1 MHHRIHSITVHGRF
15 TRTRNI
21 PEYEIPLFQ
30 SSWPGAAFTDP
41 IPLPTTWQSADDA
54 KQEHQ
59 RLLAEYGTERMQ
71 MVYPSWVGLEREMKA
86 SAKYTAEWLA
96 AEASA
101 EERERVRQESE
112 RAAVEAANK
121 AQAEQEAEDRA
132 EAYRQR
138 IKEEARAKLEAE
150 REVEAEQDA
159 NDAAPAT
166 AKPGK
171 PRGRPAKATTVA
183 AEG

>member
-21 PEYEIPLFQ
+21 PEYEIPLFK

-41 IPLPTTWQSADDA
+41 MPLPTTWQSADDA

-112 RAAVEAANK
+112 RAAVEAANT
-121 AQAEQEAEDRA
+121 AQAEQEAALRSTRQAHVGSGDRS
-132 EAYRQR
+132 EKIRTYNYPQNRVTDHR
-138 IKEEARAKLEAE
+138 IG
-150 REVEAEQDA
+150 V
-159 NDAAPAT
+159 
-166 AKPGK
+166 
-171 PRGRPAKATTVA
+171 TVA
-183 AEG
+183 LKEQVLQGQLIATRSR